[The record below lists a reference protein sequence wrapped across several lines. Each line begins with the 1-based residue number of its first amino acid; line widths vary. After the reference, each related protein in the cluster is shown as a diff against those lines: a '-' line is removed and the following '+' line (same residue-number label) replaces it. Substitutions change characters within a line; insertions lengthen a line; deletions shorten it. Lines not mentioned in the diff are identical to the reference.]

1 MRVWMCLRQGA
12 LPCLRH
18 IHTRI
23 LKTSKRLSPFKRL
36 NAPFYSC
43 SHADSPTDVRSP
55 RVDKTTVLPPTPTQS
70 GLRRAPPA
78 TIQCGPRQIQA
89 NFNLVIVLPES
100 DSLVTQVDIGGG
112 VWANGQVGHR
122 PEPQRDKSSLHFAK
136 GSFGREP
143 AIFQPPRLSGPPSP
157 HRILSINYFSSFQ
170 DWSRGGIFK
179 NHGF

>member
-1 MRVWMCLRQGA
+1 MNGLRRLDVFNMQVWMCLRQGA

-70 GLRRAPPA
+70 GLRQAPPA

-112 VWANGQVGHR
+112 GGQMAKWATGQNHSVTKV
-122 PEPQRDKSSLHFAK
+122 PYVLQRVVFE
-136 GSFGREP
+136 GS
-143 AIFQPPRLSGPPSP
+143 PP
-157 HRILSINYFSSFQ
+157 FSS
-170 DWSRGGIFK
+170 
-179 NHGF
+179 HPV